1 MKCPYPDCTG
11 EVSADEQFCGEC
23 GRSLAPAAVAAA
35 KAGMVAGG
43 QLPGAGRVAPV
54 IAPPLAAVPPSTPA
68 YALPT
73 APPGAAAPARPA
85 RLPWILGG
93 AIGTVLLSLVCCVGT
108 LYWIGSNV
116 TPTPTPGLT
125 AQTFRF
131 TLDELT
137 AGNSF
142 KAAQDVRGA
151 DGSKLG
157 VLSLNANYSYEK
169 LGSPELIGTI
179 ELRVNNN
186 VVLELAA
193 SNQPEYATSNPRFE
207 VAAEGKTYTLR
218 SAEGWSIR
226 ATVNALTIDEQPTL
240 GNGQT
245 GKQPVFSALDLAVE
259 VIPAP

>member
-35 KAGMVAGG
+35 RAGMVASGHA
-43 QLPGAGRVAPV
+43 PAVVRPAPV
-54 IAPPLAAVPPSTPA
+54 PPPPGPAVPPPPVYPA
-68 YALPT
+68 PVVQ
-73 APPGAAAPARPA
+73 PRAAAPARPA
-85 RLPWILGG
+85 RLPWLLGG
-93 AIGTVLLSLVCCVGT
+93 AVGAVVLSLVCCVGT
-108 LYWIGSNV
+108 LVWIGANV
-116 TPTPTPGLT
+116 TPTPTPGVT
-125 AQTFRF
+125 VQTFAF
-131 TLDELT
+131 TLDDLT
-137 AGNSF
+137 PANGF

-169 LGSPELIGTI
+169 LGSPELIGTV
-179 ELRVNNN
+179 EVRVNNN

-193 SNQPEYATSNPRFE
+193 SNQPEYAASNPRFE
-207 VAAEGKTYTLR
+207 VAEEGKTYTAA
-218 SAEGWSIR
+218 SPDGWQVQ
-226 ATVNALTIDEQPTL
+226 ATVNTLATDDQPTL

-245 GKQPVFSALDLAVE
+245 GKQPVFSTLDLDVE